1 MIVVTGFRV
10 ISAADADKSK
20 KIVKG
25 VINVLVALVIIKVVD
40 FIYYIAATPD
50 FATQA
55 TGFILSVAKFFGYLY
70 GAAAVLMVFY
80 AGYSL
85 LVDGGG
91 GTGMKRAKNLLINLA
106 ISGVVLFSFLLI
118 LYQIFAEFS

>member
-10 ISAADADKSK
+10 INAADADKSK
-20 KIVKG
+20 KIIRG
-25 VINVLVALVIIKVVD
+25 VINVLVALVIIKAVD
-40 FIYYIAATPD
+40 FIYYIVGTPN
-50 FATQA
+50 FAEQVTD
-55 TGFILSVAKFFGYLY
+55 FILMVAKFFGYLY

-85 LVDGGG
+85 LTDGGG
-91 GTGMKRAKNLLINLA
+91 GTGMKRAKNLLINLV

-118 LYQIFAEFS
+118 LYQIFAEFA